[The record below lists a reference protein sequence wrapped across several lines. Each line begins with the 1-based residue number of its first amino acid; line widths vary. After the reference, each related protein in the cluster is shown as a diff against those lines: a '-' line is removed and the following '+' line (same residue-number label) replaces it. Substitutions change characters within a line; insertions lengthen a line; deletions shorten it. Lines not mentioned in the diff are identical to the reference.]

1 MCQDLD
7 PGSTEE
13 PGAGTQA
20 AQLPGLARPPFSKR
34 IPAADG
40 FLCSSWGQ
48 APAGHFLLV
57 FIQLSHRD
65 LHQPLRYKMKTME
78 SVQRT
83 VKLAQPSGKYIFWES
98 GMGCYNVPQSRG
110 CPLAG

>member
-48 APAGHFLLV
+48 APAGHFPLV

-98 GMGCYNVPQSRG
+98 GMGC
-110 CPLAG
+110 